1 MMADFYQVILVVEDM
16 AKMSRFYR
24 DTLGLKV
31 SYPADKADLDDE
43 VWVAFDAGT
52 ATLALHGGGK
62 AEGSGSAVL
71 SLKVRDIQST
81 YRQLSEAGVDISEP
95 RELGPGVV
103 GAHARDPEGNRL
115 SFDQVGA
122 S

>member
-1 MMADFYQVILVVEDM
+1 M
-16 AKMSRFYR
+16 
-24 DTLGLKV
+24 
-31 SYPADKADLDDE
+31 
-43 VWVAFDAGT
+43 
-52 ATLALHGGGK
+52 
-62 AEGSGSAVL
+62 VL
-71 SLKVRDIQST
+71 SLKVGDIQST

-115 SFDQVGA
+115 SFDQVEA